1 MVSSGA
7 GEQEPGCGG
16 RVGGG
21 LTSGVL
27 LHTSSLYVSFS
38 FLALLPLCLPTF
50 LPLLTR
56 LSASRLVGKKG
67 CFLLHPLFSWFRLC
81 FTEHSANCVWPFPP
95 CLATRVKVSVV
106 LQRAG
111 AQASANL
118 SRSGCQLFVTPI
130 LVLGRPCS
138 ALAGL
143 AGGGHCPGLVAPQA
157 GALLKPG
164 QPGSLAPAVPLLTL
178 WFGQ

>member
-1 MVSSGA
+1 MGL
-7 GEQEPGCGG
+7 GQQEPGRGG

-27 LHTSSLYVSFS
+27 LHNTSSSLYVSFS

-50 LPLLTR
+50 LPLLSR
-56 LSASRLVGKKG
+56 LGASRLVGKKG

-81 FTEHSANCVWPFPP
+81 FTEHSANCLWPFPP

-111 AQASANL
+111 AQANL

-143 AGGGHCPGLVAPQA
+143 AGGGHCPGLVAAQA

-164 QPGSLAPAVPLLTL
+164 SLAPPVPLLTL